1 MKTYRI
7 NQVSKMTGLS
17 KEGLRVWEKRYR
29 LVSPQRSPNRYRLYS
44 EEDVKLL
51 QYLVREIEM
60 GQSIGELA
68 SLGKDEILARMN
80 NDVALDTE
88 TDHHETDPFLKE
100 LETFLMPLDQLGFE
114 QRLREIMALMP
125 FEEIFKRV
133 LVPLQI
139 RVGELWFDEKVSI
152 SVEHYVTTQ
161 VKQKLFA
168 VMNLM
173 GTQKGPRVVIAC
185 PPWELHEIG
194 AQMVAYHC
202 SKIGCQTTLLGANL
216 PLEDLIHFCTNSI
229 PESVLFSFTSS
240 FGESNVRTF
249 LANVSKH
256 LLPLCPII
264 VGGQGIN
271 HHRKLFEDKK
281 FIVSKT
287 LEDLEKNFKKL
298 LDLP

>member
-1 MKTYRI
+1 
-7 NQVSKMTGLS
+7 MTGLS

-29 LVSPQRSPNRYRLYS
+29 LVSPKRGPNRYRLYS

-51 QYLVREIEM
+51 NYLVREIEM

-80 NDVALDTE
+80 NDVALEPE
-88 TDHHETDPFLKE
+88 TDHHETDPLIKE
-100 LETFLMPLDQLGFE
+100 LEKFLMPLDQLAFE
-114 QRLREIMALMP
+114 QRLREIIGLMP

-139 RVGELWFDEKVSI
+139 RIGELWFDEKVSI

-168 VMNLM
+168 VMNMM
-173 GTQKGPRVVIAC
+173 GTQKGPKVIIAC

-216 PLEDLIHFCTNSI
+216 PLEDLIHFCTNTTPDALI
-229 PESVLFSFTSS
+229 LSFTSS
-240 FGESNVRTF
+240 
-249 LANVSKH
+249 VSENKSRVLFAEIATH
-256 LLPLCPII
+256 ILSLCPVV

-271 HHRKLFEDKK
+271 QWEHNINNKNIKVVGSLN
-281 FIVSKT
+281 
-287 LEDLEKNFKKL
+287 DLEFYFKKL
-298 LDLP
+298 LNLS